1 MERIFRRG
9 FTAAE
14 KSELWDRWQR
24 GESLKAIGR
33 AFGNGRSLSLSQ
45 IRR

>member
-1 MERIFRRG
+1 MDQGFRLG

-24 GESLKAIGR
+24 GESLKWHSR
-33 AFGNGRSLSLSQ
+33 LVV
-45 IRR
+45 